1 VRARTTLTA
10 AVLAVATGTAV
21 MATAPLSASGAAA
34 PSVTV
39 SPHKHLTN
47 GKMVK
52 VTAKHFTAAVTGKSA
67 LAAEC
72 SHAALKSKSINDCDV
87 ATATQVPVNNSG
99 NGSAQ
104 FKIVTGANY
113 TDNNGGKC
121 GGKHSCII
129 TVVDNALSPT
139 QEAAGAISFT
149 AAKKATHTK
158 LTSKKDS
165 VDKGKKITLTIKTTH
180 KGSAKL
186 SGKVTIKANG
196 TKIAKVKET
205 KSGKLHVKVKFA
217 STGKE
222 KLTAHYGGNKKFK
235 GSTGKETIKVTKS

>member
-10 AVLAVATGTAV
+10 AVMAVATGTAV
-21 MATAPLSASGAAA
+21 MATAPLSASAAAA

-39 SPHKHLTN
+39 SPHRNLTD

-52 VTAKHFTAAVTGKSA
+52 VTAKNFTAAVTAKSA
-67 LAAEC
+67 TAAEC

-87 ATATQVPVNNSG
+87 ATATPVPINTSG

-104 FKIVTGANY
+104 FKIVAGKNY
-113 TDNNGGKC
+113 SDMNGGKC
-121 GGKHSCII
+121 GGRHRCII
-129 TVVDNALSPT
+129 TVVDNPFAPT
-139 QEAAGAISFT
+139 QEAAGVISFKV
-149 AAKKATHTK
+149 AKKATHTK
-158 LTSKKDS
+158 LKSKDS
-165 VDKGKKITLTIKTTH
+165 VDKGKKLTLTIKTTH

-205 KSGKLHVKVKFA
+205 KSGKLHVKVKFTK
-217 STGKE
+217 TGKE